1 MQSILLKCFN
11 FGSAITNLNLLLG
24 FTQARGQVYNVCNLK
39 LFCYYTFSTFISCHD
54 TFLLQRRSLLF
65 PFPFLL

>member
-39 LFCYYTFSTFISCHD
+39 LFFSDLFTAFNLKS
-54 TFLLQRRSLLF
+54 SLSSHHRQGDRAVVI
-65 PFPFLL
+65 